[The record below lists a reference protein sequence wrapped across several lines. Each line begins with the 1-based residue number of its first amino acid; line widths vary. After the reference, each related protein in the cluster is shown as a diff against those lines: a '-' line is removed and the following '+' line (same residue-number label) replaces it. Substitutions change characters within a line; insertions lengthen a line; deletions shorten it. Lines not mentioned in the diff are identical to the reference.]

1 MVKVFFSKKR
11 LIIFAVVICIAL
23 VGIPAFAAPV
33 ENSNGITLNES
44 GDFFTTFNTYTGL
57 SSQTYNT
64 GVINVGIG
72 NLDATGVTNITSI
85 MTGTSASAHGVRVH
99 SGGRVI
105 LNDISITASGGGSK
119 GLYALGTGSS
129 ITVNGNLVVNTLIA
143 NGNTSL
149 GSNGIHAEANTSI
162 TVNGTTNITTAAAGS
177 FGVFATDGG
186 HVRLEGQTTI
196 RGSKLNVNHGM
207 YALNGGVIDA
217 GTVDILIEVPNSGT
231 KTYTYGIL
239 ATGNG
244 LSSISKITIE
254 GGTIISR
261 ADSVFVPNT
270 SLASNS
276 AIRAADSA
284 EIIVTGDL
292 EIVTN
297 GLGARGVYATDD
309 GYIGLNNTK
318 ITVTGW
324 LSPSIQVGKDQ
335 GAGAGGYGRVE
346 SRGHLDIDHRSASVY
361 GIYPSAPAIYLESGG
376 STLKADFDT
385 SKNTITAIT
394 TAIMF
399 GKSDGNVISGMIA
412 SFNNATIRTT
422 TNTANL
428 IVAGG
433 NLTEGSELNL
443 KNSTVTAA
451 TRGWLVYMS
460 DRGIDGGSTYD
471 FSTTLTPADSNL
483 VVNASNTKLIGS
495 VTINK
500 TSGSTTTN
508 LVINLTDGS
517 LWELVPNYNTRV
529 STLTSLNIYDSTVD
543 ASSGNYNIIAN
554 VRNAGSITLAEGNSN
569 FKTLTVTG
577 NYVGG
582 LESGLGEGVII
593 LNAVLGDDTSSAD
606 KVVIS
611 GSATGKT
618 RVDIVNIGG
627 IGALTT
633 NGIEIIETNSSFSN
647 TFYLTDRIIVGAYDY
662 FLERNSSNNNWYL
675 VSKYTLVPSTSSYIA
690 NLADSN
696 KMFESQL
703 HDQRYFLMANDDK
716 YGIWTR
722 YVKGYSTFQDDAGR
736 IQTKSETDTIQLG
749 VNLATI
755 NVGKNSSLHLGIMGG
770 YGVAKSESEVIL
782 SSGELPT
789 RGMLKG
795 FAFGINATLYTN
807 KISKLGLYFDV
818 QARVN
823 YYDAFVYSEYDEE
836 EYKLMGLVAS
846 IEAGYPVQIAL
857 GISDKLGIT
866 PKAQIVWHNVG
877 VDTFIDSRGMEV
889 ETESGYFE
897 VKAGI
902 RLDYTRYFELRNS
915 DFVQP
920 FGEFNVIYNN
930 KAYEVSYDGISE
942 KQAGTEFVFEVKLG
956 VDLHLFE
963 SGNLAVGVS
972 KGFGSDSYNDI
983 SIFANASYGF

>member
-1 MVKVFFSKKR
+1 MGKVIFLKKK
-11 LIIFAVVICIAL
+11 LIIFTIVLCTVFI
-23 VGIPAFAAPV
+23 GIPVFAAPV

-44 GDFFTTFNTYTGL
+44 GNFTTTFSSYLGS
-57 SSQTYNT
+57 SSQTYNS
-64 GVINVGIG
+64 GVIDVGIG
-72 NLDATGVTNITSI
+72 NLDARGITTVTSV
-85 MTGTSASAHGVRVH
+85 MTGTSALAHGVRVH
-99 SGGRVI
+99 SGGSLL
-105 LNDISITASGGGSK
+105 LNNMSITASGGGSR
-119 GLYALGTGSS
+119 GMRALGVGSS
-129 ITVNGNLVVNTLIA
+129 IIVNGNLVVKTQIA
-143 NGNTSL
+143 NGNTALASH
-149 GSNGIHAEANTSI
+149 GISAESYASI
-162 TVNGTTNITTAAAGS
+162 TVKGTTSITTAAAGS
-177 FGVFATDGG
+177 YGVLAVDGG
-186 HVRLEGQTTI
+186 HITLEGKTTI
-196 RGSKLNVNHGM
+196 RASKLDVNHGM

-217 GTVDILIEVPNSGT
+217 GIVDILIEAPNSGS
-231 KTYTYGIL
+231 KAYTYGIL
-239 ATGNG
+239 ATGKDVNG
-244 LSSISKITIE
+244 VSRITIE
-254 GGTIISR
+254 GGTVAHG
-261 ADSVFVPNT
+261 ADTVFMPNT
-270 SLASNS
+270 SIASNS
-276 AIRAADSA
+276 ALRVADSA

-309 GYIGLNNTK
+309 GYVGLNNTK
-318 ITVTGW
+318 IAVTGW

-385 SKNTITAIT
+385 SKNTITSIA

-399 GKSDGNVISGMIA
+399 GKSDGNVNSGMIA
-412 SFNNATIRTT
+412 SFNNATIKTT
-422 TNTANL
+422 STSANL

-451 TRGWLVYMS
+451 ARGWLIYMS

-471 FSTTLTPADSNL
+471 FSTSITPADSNL
-483 VVNASNTKLIGS
+483 VVNASKTTLNGS

-500 TSGSTTTN
+500 TSSNTTTN

-517 LWELVPNYNTRV
+517 LWNLVPNYNTRV

-543 ASSGNYNIIAN
+543 ASINNYNIIAN

-582 LESGLGEGVII
+582 LDYVLSEGVIV

-611 GSATGKT
+611 GSASGKT

-627 IGALTT
+627 VGALTT
-633 NGIEIIETNSSFSN
+633 NGIEIIVTGSSFGDA
-647 TFYLTDRIIVGAYDY
+647 FYLANRIVLGAYDY
-662 FLERNSSNNNWYL
+662 FLERNSLNNNWYL
-675 VSKYTLVPSTSSYIA
+675 VSKYTLIPSTSSYIA

-696 KMFESQL
+696 RMFDSQL
-703 HDQRYFLMANDDK
+703 HDQRYFLMSSDDK

-722 YVKGYSTFQDDAGR
+722 YVKGYSAFQDDAGR
-736 IQTKSETDTIQLG
+736 IQTKSETDTIQIG
-749 VNLATI
+749 VNVATI
-755 NVGKNSSLHLGIMGG
+755 NVGKNSSLHFGIMGG
-770 YGVAKSESEVIL
+770 YGVAKSESEAIVNA
-782 SSGELPT
+782 GEFPT
-789 RGMLKG
+789 KGMIKG
-795 FAFGINATLYTN
+795 FAFGIDATLYTN

-823 YYDAFVYSEYDEE
+823 YYDAFVYSEYDKEA
-836 EYKLMGLVAS
+836 YKLMGLVAS
-846 IEAGYPVQIAL
+846 IEAGYPVQIAV
-857 GISDKLGIT
+857 GIGHKIGIT
-866 PKAQIVWHNVG
+866 PKVQAIWHSVG
-877 VDTFIDSRGMEV
+877 SDAFIDTRGMEV
-889 ETESGYFE
+889 ENESGYFGA
-897 VKAGI
+897 KAGI

-920 FGEFNVIYNN
+920 FGEFNVTYSN
-930 KAYEVSYDGISE
+930 KAYEVSYDGVSE
-942 KQAGTEFVFEVKLG
+942 KQDGTKFVFEVKLG

-963 SGNLAVGVS
+963 SGNLSVGAS
-972 KGFGSDSYNDI
+972 AGFGSASYNDF